1 MARPVSTTP
10 TASQGSRSTQ
20 KCAPGRRVTRRA
32 ASMKNAR
39 AGSEKA
45 PSAGTE
51 AQSAANAAR
60 RRRSEGAI
68 AANAA
73 RSRSSHRT
81 HFSSDCSFA
90 SLSAAESRTTTAKV
104 ARAGQPN
111 RDASAAPST
120 ANMCPRERVATR
132 REGPNPRR
140 ARGDTSQ
147 SSFFRSSR
155 SLFFSSRHSS
165 PSATRISTHPRSM
178 THRHGVVERE
188 REPLARSS
196 LESARRGRSARTS
209 PASATRSR
217 NRARSVASRSE
228 DPLPAVSSS
237 NSRTFASSAASLRFA
252 FAAAAFS
259 FSARSRLANSP
270 AYIAA
275 YVLSSPSARFV
286 KSRAF
291 RNDERGSAAFL
302 AAFSSAFFLAAS
314 RASASA
320 ALRASRAFAV
330 AIAAPCSGRY
340 ASTHWTERERESA
353 RSSPKKKAREGEGPS
368 LDTPEFVTEVPSS
381 STPPSEIEPIWF
393 TMAIFAERSASSRSR
408 SASRTAPASSRQRR
422 TSRRSL
428 VSPLCVSVEE
438 TCACMSSRVVDVCAR
453 RMSSGSTDSRGAR
466 LGGTLEAFPGTR
478 VRGVATELALSDVS
492 CKINARRFRGSIVA
506 RPSRVASPGSLDR
519 GCPRSEAHRERVR
532 GRLCAAAEALLG
544 VSGTSREAFF

>member
-1 MARPVSTTP
+1 M
-10 TASQGSRSTQ
+10 
-20 KCAPGRRVTRRA
+20 
-32 ASMKNAR
+32 
-39 AGSEKA
+39 
-45 PSAGTE
+45 
-51 AQSAANAAR
+51 
-60 RRRSEGAI
+60 
-68 AANAA
+68 
-73 RSRSSHRT
+73 
-81 HFSSDCSFA
+81 
-90 SLSAAESRTTTAKV
+90 
-104 ARAGQPN
+104 
-111 RDASAAPST
+111 
-120 ANMCPRERVATR
+120 
-132 REGPNPRR
+132 
-140 ARGDTSQ
+140 
-147 SSFFRSSR
+147 
-155 SLFFSSRHSS
+155 
-165 PSATRISTHPRSM
+165 
-178 THRHGVVERE
+178 
-188 REPLARSS
+188 
-196 LESARRGRSARTS
+196 
-209 PASATRSR
+209 
-217 NRARSVASRSE
+217 
-228 DPLPAVSSS
+228 SSS

-252 FAAAAFS
+252 FATAVFS

-275 YVLSSPSARFV
+275 YALSSPSARFV

-291 RNDERGSAAFL
+291 WNDERGSAAFL

-340 ASTHWTERERESA
+340 ASTHWTERERPRA
-353 RSSPKKKAREGEGPS
+353 GKPSPKLLEGEGPS
-368 LDTPEFVTEVPSS
+368 LVAPEFVTEVPSS
-381 STPPSEIEPIWF
+381 SVPPIVIEPIRF

-428 VSPLCVSVEE
+428 VSPPFVSVAE

-492 CKINARRFRGSIVA
+492 CKTNARRFRGSIVA
-506 RPSRVASPGSLDR
+506 RPSRVASPGSLNR